1 MVYGTSLDNPI
12 VSALTKISNFDTYG
26 AHTGYWRSE
35 WERETEAYWHE
46 EWKKCKELQWER
58 TCQLWRKAAL
68 LNEREYVI
76 IEREKDMI
84 RREMDMANREAFLE
98 KEKERILEQYKQTK
112 KLERQ
117 GKRREERIAKAQ
129 QRLLQQANKY
139 FSAVY
144 TALQL
149 GLKSNCPQPSAASNV
164 ESCPS
169 EHVMS
174 LRSSNSIPPA
184 LRVIPLCA
192 AFQPSE
198 NGSAHPR
205 FGKIK
210 APLSVNASAPTH
222 TTLSERHSPR
232 CCISTDNKVT
242 NMNEFDN
249 SCVKDDNP
257 AQCQATNI
265 CDNSDNDVSDMAH
278 SEMALNFVEAISSM
292 SVKRPTLDTTV
303 FNKMKC
309 VTTTGID
316 SGTSLINVSEK
327 PLKIING
334 EFYTDDK
341 GTSKFVWI
349 CTNLSLLPETCPQWL
364 DKYNPHVDWG
374 PMF

>member
-1 MVYGTSLDNPI
+1 M
-12 VSALTKISNFDTYG
+12 IS
-26 AHTGYWRSE
+26 
-35 WERETEAYWHE
+35 RET
-46 EWKKCKELQWER
+46 
-58 TCQLWRKAAL
+58 
-68 LNEREYVI
+68 
-76 IEREKDMI
+76 
-84 RREMDMANREAFLE
+84 DMANREAFLE
-98 KEKERILEQYKQTK
+98 EEKERILEQYKRTK

-129 QRLLQQANKY
+129 QRLQQQANEH
-139 FSAVY
+139 FSTVY

-174 LRSSNSIPPA
+174 LQSSNSIPPA
-184 LRVIPLCA
+184 LRVTPL
-192 AFQPSE
+192 
-198 NGSAHPR
+198 R

-210 APLSVNASAPTH
+210 APRSVNTSAPAH

-232 CCISTDNKVT
+232 CCISTVNKVK
-242 NMNEFDN
+242 NMNELGD

-265 CDNSDNDVSDMAH
+265 CDNSDDDVSDMAH
-278 SEMALNFVEAISSM
+278 SEMALNFIEAISSV
-292 SVKRPTLDTTV
+292 SVKRPALDTTV
-303 FNKMKC
+303 FNKTKRIA
-309 VTTTGID
+309 TTAIG
-316 SGTSLINVSEK
+316 SGASLINVSEK

-349 CTNLSLLPETCPQWL
+349 CMNLGLSPETSPPRL
-364 DKYNPHVDWG
+364 DKYNPHIDWG
-374 PMF
+374 PICI